1 MKNLLLLLIT
11 ICSILTVDAQND
23 NSDIIF
29 VGDKAPVFSATTLN
43 GETFDVAQLK
53 GKVIYLNFFA
63 TWCGPCMK
71 ELPHVEDKIW
81 KSIKD
86 TDFVMLVIGRE
97 HNREELQKFREQ
109 KGFTFPM
116 AADPEREIYSQ
127 FARQN
132 IPRNLVIDKTGKVIY
147 SKHGFTEKAFDEMIQ
162 LIKKN
167 L

>member
-1 MKNLLLLLIT
+1 MKRYFISLLIT
-11 ICSILTVDAQND
+11 LSFTISQAQN
-23 NSDIIF
+23 NNGDIIQ
-29 VGDKAPVFSATTLN
+29 VGDKAPQFSVTTLN
-43 GETFDVAQLK
+43 GETFDVAKQK
-53 GKVIYLNFFA
+53 GNVIYLNFFA

-81 KSIKD
+81 KSIKNP
-86 TDFVMLVIGRE
+86 DFVMLVIGRE
-97 HNREELQKFREQ
+97 HSVEELQKFREQ
-109 KGFTFPM
+109 KGYTFPM

-127 FARQN
+127 FALQN
-132 IPRNLVIDKTGKVIY
+132 IPRNIVIDKSGKVIY

>member
-23 NSDIIF
+23 KADVIF
-29 VGDKAPVFSATTLN
+29 VGDKAPVFSVTTLN

-81 KSIKD
+81 KTLKNP
-86 TDFVMLVIGRE
+86 DFVMLVIGRE
-97 HNREELQKFREQ
+97 HAVEELQKFREQ

-116 AADPEREIYSQ
+116 AADPERKIYSQ
-127 FARQN
+127 FAHQN
-132 IPRNLVIDKTGKVIY
+132 IPRNIVIDKSGKVIY

-162 LIKKN
+162 LIQKN